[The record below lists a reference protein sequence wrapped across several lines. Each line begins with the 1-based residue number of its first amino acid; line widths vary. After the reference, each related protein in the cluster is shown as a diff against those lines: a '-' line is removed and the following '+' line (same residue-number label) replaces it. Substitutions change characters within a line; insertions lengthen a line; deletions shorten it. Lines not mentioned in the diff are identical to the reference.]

1 LAVQEE
7 GEKVVEQELEQE
19 QEEEPRL
26 LPQKTFERF
35 DFEPIP
41 AFLCIFV
48 AFFCMYLINKCQT
61 QNLTGYALV
70 WEPYG
75 CKVK

>member
-48 AFFCMYLINKCQT
+48 AFFVCISLRNV
-61 QNLTGYALV
+61 TGMPS
-70 WEPYG
+70 WESYG